1 MLDKGMGGI
10 VYGVSATATGSFVKE
25 ECGSTGALIG
35 ATALSTSRRRLAAF
49 SSLDTCANSS
59 SSLGIEGMGSS
70 TSVPCPNTIDVAR
83 EEAVGGFKFKKVA
96 LVDVAVVVVVVVL
109 VEVVEVVEEEDDD
122 DEEEDEEE
130 ADEEEEEEETFFVS
144 IPLTSFDVA
153 EGIALRDTAET
164 TAVPG
169 VAWLAVA
176 FAAAEEALTQELAAA
191 GLK

>member
-10 VYGVSATATGSFVKE
+10 VYGVSATTTGSFVKE

-70 TSVPCPNTIDVAR
+70 TSVPWPNTIDVAT

-96 LVDVAVVVVVVVL
+96 LVDVAVVVVVVVVVL
-109 VEVVEVVEEEDDD
+109 VVVVEEEEDDD
-122 DEEEDEEE
+122 DDAEEDEEE
-130 ADEEEEEEETFFVS
+130 ADETFFVS

>member
-1 MLDKGMGGI
+1 LDKGMGGI
-10 VYGVSATATGSFVKE
+10 VYGVSATTTGSFVKE

-70 TSVPCPNTIDVAR
+70 TSVPWPNTIDVAT

-96 LVDVAVVVVVVVL
+96 LVDVAMVVVVVVL
-109 VEVVEVVEEEDDD
+109 VEEEDDD
-122 DEEEDEEE
+122 DEEEDEEG

>member
-1 MLDKGMGGI
+1 MAGEWGAKAAQ
-10 VYGVSATATGSFVKE
+10 VTAWPESG
-25 ECGSTGALIG
+25 
-35 ATALSTSRRRLAAF
+35 TAMFTHARLAPVF
-49 SSLDTCANSS
+49 ELKSSRTHCD
-59 SSLGIEGMGSS
+59 EE
-70 TSVPCPNTIDVAR
+70 VA
-83 EEAVGGFKFKKVA
+83 E
-96 LVDVAVVVVVVVL
+96 DDD
-109 VEVVEVVEEEDDD
+109 EEEDDA
-122 DEEEDEEE
+122 EEDEEE
-130 ADEEEEEEETFFVS
+130 ADETFFVS

>member
-70 TSVPCPNTIDVAR
+70 TSVPWPNTIDVAT

-96 LVDVAVVVVVVVL
+96 LVDVAVVVVVVVVVL
-109 VEVVEVVEEEDDD
+109 VVVVVEEEEDD
-122 DEEEDEEE
+122 DEEEDDAEE
-130 ADEEEEEEETFFVS
+130 DEEEEETFFVS

>member
-10 VYGVSATATGSFVKE
+10 VYGVSATTTGSFVKE

-70 TSVPCPNTIDVAR
+70 TSVPWPNTIDVAT

-109 VEVVEVVEEEDDD
+109 VVVVVEEEEDDD
-122 DEEEDEEE
+122 DDAEEDEEE
-130 ADEEEEEEETFFVS
+130 ADETFFVS

>member
-70 TSVPCPNTIDVAR
+70 TSVPWPNTIDVAT

-109 VEVVEVVEEEDDD
+109 VEEEDDD

>member
-10 VYGVSATATGSFVKE
+10 VYGVSATTTGSFVKE

-70 TSVPCPNTIDVAR
+70 TSVPWPNTIDVAT

-96 LVDVAVVVVVVVL
+96 LVDVAMVVVVVVL
-109 VEVVEVVEEEDDD
+109 VEEEDDD
-122 DEEEDEEE
+122 DEEEDEEG

>member
-10 VYGVSATATGSFVKE
+10 VYGVSATTTGSFVKE

-70 TSVPCPNTIDVAR
+70 TSVPWPNTIDVAT

-96 LVDVAVVVVVVVL
+96 LVDVAMVVVVVVL
-109 VEVVEVVEEEDDD
+109 VEEEDDD

>member
-10 VYGVSATATGSFVKE
+10 VYGVSATTTGSFVKE

-70 TSVPCPNTIDVAR
+70 TSVPWPNTIDVAT

-96 LVDVAVVVVVVVL
+96 LVDVAVVVVVVVVVL
-109 VEVVEVVEEEDDD
+109 VVVVVEEEEDDD
-122 DEEEDEEE
+122 DDAEEDEEE
-130 ADEEEEEEETFFVS
+130 ADETFFVS

>member
-10 VYGVSATATGSFVKE
+10 VYGVSATTTGSFVKE

-70 TSVPCPNTIDVAR
+70 TSVPWPNTIDVAT

-96 LVDVAVVVVVVVL
+96 LVDVAVVVVVVVVVL
-109 VEVVEVVEEEDDD
+109 VVVVVEEEEDDD
-122 DEEEDEEE
+122 DEEE
-130 ADEEEEEEETFFVS
+130 ADEEEETFLVS

>member
-1 MLDKGMGGI
+1 MDKGMGGI
-10 VYGVSATATGSFVKE
+10 VYGVSATTTGSFVKE

-70 TSVPCPNTIDVAR
+70 TSVPWPNTIDVAT

-96 LVDVAVVVVVVVL
+96 LVDVAVVVVVVVVVL
-109 VEVVEVVEEEDDD
+109 VVVVVEEEEED

-130 ADEEEEEEETFFVS
+130 ADEEEEETFFVS

>member
-1 MLDKGMGGI
+1 
-10 VYGVSATATGSFVKE
+10 
-25 ECGSTGALIG
+25 
-35 ATALSTSRRRLAAF
+35 
-49 SSLDTCANSS
+49 
-59 SSLGIEGMGSS
+59 MGSS
-70 TSVPCPNTIDVAR
+70 TSVPWPNTIDVAT

-96 LVDVAVVVVVVVL
+96 LVDVAVVVVVVV
-109 VEVVEVVEEEDDD
+109 VVLVVEEEEEDD

-130 ADEEEEEEETFFVS
+130 ADEEEEETFFVSIPLTFFVS
-144 IPLTSFDVA
+144 IPLTSLDVA

>member
-70 TSVPCPNTIDVAR
+70 TSVPWPNTIDVAT

-96 LVDVAVVVVVVVL
+96 LVDVAMVVVVVVL
-109 VEVVEVVEEEDDD
+109 VEEEDDD

>member
-10 VYGVSATATGSFVKE
+10 VYGVSATTTGSFVKE

-70 TSVPCPNTIDVAR
+70 TSVPWPNTIDVAT
-83 EEAVGGFKFKKVA
+83 EEAVGGFKFKKVV
-96 LVDVAVVVVVVVL
+96 LVDVVVVVVVVVL
-109 VEVVEVVEEEDDD
+109 VVVVVEEEEDDD
-122 DEEEDEEE
+122 DEEE
-130 ADEEEEEEETFFVS
+130 ADEEEETFFVS

>member
-10 VYGVSATATGSFVKE
+10 VYGVSATTTGSFVKE

-70 TSVPCPNTIDVAR
+70 TSVPWPNTIDVAT

-96 LVDVAVVVVVVVL
+96 LVDVAVVVVVVVVVL
-109 VEVVEVVEEEDDD
+109 VVVVVEEEEDDD
-122 DEEEDEEE
+122 DAEEDEEE
-130 ADEEEEEEETFFVS
+130 ADETFFVS

>member
-25 ECGSTGALIG
+25 GCGSTGALIG

-59 SSLGIEGMGSS
+59 SSLGMEGMGSS
-70 TSVPCPNTIDVAR
+70 TSEPWPNTIDVAT
-83 EEAVGGFKFKKVA
+83 EEAVGGFKFKKI
-96 LVDVAVVVVVVVL
+96 VL
-109 VEVVEVVEEEDDD
+109 VEVVKVEDDEVDD
-122 DEEEDEEE
+122 DEEEDDDGEEE
-130 ADEEEEEEETFFVS
+130 DEEEEEEEDDEEEEEDDDEEGVTFFVP

-153 EGIALRDTAET
+153 EGITLRDAAET

-169 VAWLAVA
+169 VALLDVA
-176 FAAAEEALTQELAAA
+176 FAAAEEGLT
-191 GLK
+191 

>member
-1 MLDKGMGGI
+1 
-10 VYGVSATATGSFVKE
+10 
-25 ECGSTGALIG
+25 
-35 ATALSTSRRRLAAF
+35 
-49 SSLDTCANSS
+49 
-59 SSLGIEGMGSS
+59 
-70 TSVPCPNTIDVAR
+70 
-83 EEAVGGFKFKKVA
+83 VGGFKFKKVA
-96 LVDVAVVVVVVVL
+96 LVDVAVVVVVVVVVL
-109 VEVVEVVEEEDDD
+109 VVVVVEEEEDDD
-122 DEEEDEEE
+122 DDAEEDEEE
-130 ADEEEEEEETFFVS
+130 ADEETFFVS